1 MDFLTKGK
9 IARRDQ
15 EAADGRAQKS
25 AKRRG
30 LKERIK
36 FRSSRV

>member
-1 MDFLTKGK
+1 MFLLKWE
-9 IARRDQ
+9 IAPGDQ
-15 EAADGRAQKS
+15 KAADGRALKS

-30 LKERIK
+30 LNERIK